1 MDKNIIHLNLKSNL
15 DSVRM
20 TYEKNFDENLNLI
33 PDLRKEIDNYLD
45 FVESKI
51 IEQMEWE

>member
-1 MDKNIIHLNLKSNL
+1 MDKNIIHLNLKSNF